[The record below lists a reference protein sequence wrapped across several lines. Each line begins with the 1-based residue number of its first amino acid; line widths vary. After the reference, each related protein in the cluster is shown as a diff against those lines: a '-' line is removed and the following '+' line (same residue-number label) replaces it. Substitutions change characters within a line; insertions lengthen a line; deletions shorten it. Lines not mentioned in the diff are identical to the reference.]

1 MEKKMTSGEIAKKAG
16 VSQKAIRLYDEKGL
30 LRPTGYSEGNY
41 RLYDEDSL
49 SMLNKI
55 VALKKIGFSLE
66 DIRDSLSSGKAED
79 IRSALELQ
87 LRAMEEKRYSIDMV
101 IDTIQRTLSR
111 KGDDLNWDDVSDIVK
126 GVSLDQ
132 ELDRSHW
139 FAQLHTV
146 PGEDWYETIYHSL
159 DGKCTGKVL
168 DLGCGFGKLWRNN
181 RDRIPE
187 GTKVFAYDVHGS
199 WADDFS
205 EYYEKEKVNFPKN
218 VNINLLFSDLE
229 DPETWKGIQKDGP
242 YDLILVH
249 YVYGELKEPE
259 ILLQRAA
266 ENLKKS
272 GFLSINGP
280 QDSSWD
286 LYFRGTLLDAGLNAS
301 FILEKISRIQKK
313 KEEFEHTLQLY
324 FPKVEGVM
332 LQSHFHYEN
341 EDMLFEKMTSLY
353 DGQEKFFEKYESKI
367 KKSLAERL
375 QKDSNL
381 ILTESLFLHCRK

>member
-30 LRPTGYSEGNY
+30 LRPAGYSEGNY
-41 RLYDEDSL
+41 RLYDEESL

-87 LRAMEEKRYSIDMV
+87 LRAMEEKRYSINMV
-101 IDTIQRTLSR
+101 IDTIERTLSR

-146 PGEDWYETIYHSL
+146 PGKDWYETIYHSL

-181 RDRIPE
+181 RDRIPS
-187 GTKVFAYDVHGS
+187 GTKIFAYDVHGS

-205 EYYEKEKVNFPKN
+205 NYLEKEKVHFPKN
-218 VNINLLFSDLE
+218 VDIDLRFSDLE
-229 DPETWKGIQKDGP
+229 DPKTWDRIEKDSP
-242 YDLILVH
+242 YDLILAH
-249 YVYGELKEPE
+249 YIYGELKDPE
-259 ILLQRAA
+259 ALLQRVA
-266 ENLKKS
+266 ENLSKN
-272 GFLSINGP
+272 GIFSINGP

-286 LYFRGTLLDAGLNAS
+286 IYFRDAITEAGLNAT
-301 FILEKISRIQKK
+301 FILEKIAEIRKK
-313 KEEFEHTLQLY
+313 RDAFEATLRRY
-324 FPKVEGVM
+324 FPKVNRVV
-332 LQSHFHYEN
+332 LQSHFQYEN
-341 EDMLFEKMTSLY
+341 EHMLFEKMTTLY
-353 DGQEKFFEKYESKI
+353 DGQEKFFEKNESKI
-367 KKSLAERL
+367 KKSLAGRL
-375 QKDSNL
+375 QKDQNQ
-381 ILTESLFLHCRK
+381 ILTESLFLHCFK

>member
-30 LRPTGYSEGNY
+30 LRPAGYSEGNY
-41 RLYDEDSL
+41 RLYDEESL

-66 DIRDSLSSGKAED
+66 DIRDSLSNGKAED

-87 LRAMEEKRYSIDMV
+87 LRAMEEKRYSINMV
-101 IDTIQRTLSR
+101 IDTIERTLSR
-111 KGDDLNWDDVSDIVK
+111 KGDELNWEDVSAIVK

-181 RDRIPE
+181 RDRIPS
-187 GTKVFAYDVHGS
+187 GTKIFAYDVHGS

-205 EYYEKEKVNFPKN
+205 NYLEKEKVHFPKN
-218 VNINLLFSDLE
+218 VDIDLRFSDLE
-229 DPETWKGIQKDGP
+229 DPKTWDRIEKDSP
-242 YDLILVH
+242 YDLILAH
-249 YVYGELKEPE
+249 YIYGELKDPE
-259 ILLQRAA
+259 VLLQRAA
-266 ENLKKS
+266 ENLS
-272 GFLSINGP
+272 QNGIFSINGP

-286 LYFRGTLLDAGLNAS
+286 IYFRDAITEAGLNAT
-301 FILEKISRIQKK
+301 FILEKIAEIRKK
-313 KEEFEHTLQLY
+313 RDAFEATLRRY
-324 FPKVEGVM
+324 FPKVNGVV
-332 LQSHFHYEN
+332 LQSHFQYEN
-341 EDMLFEKMTSLY
+341 EHMLFEKMTTLY
-353 DGQEKFFEKYESKI
+353 DGQEKFFEKNESKI
-367 KKSLAERL
+367 KKSLAGRL
-375 QKDSNL
+375 QKDQNQ
-381 ILTESLFLHCRK
+381 ILTESLFLHCSK

>member
-30 LRPTGYSEGNY
+30 LRPSGYSEGNY
-41 RLYDEDSL
+41 RLYDEESL

-66 DIRDSLSSGKAED
+66 DIRDSLANGKAED

-87 LRAMEEKRYSIDMV
+87 LRTMEEKRYSIDMV

-111 KGDDLNWDDVSDIVK
+111 QGDDLNWDDVSNIVK
-126 GVSLDQ
+126 SVSLDQ

-181 RDRIPE
+181 RDKLPS
-187 GTKVFAYDVHGS
+187 GTKIFAYDVHGS

-205 EYYEKEKVNFPKN
+205 NYLEKEKVHFPKD
-218 VNINLLFSDLE
+218 VDIHLRFSDLE
-229 DPETWKGIQKDGP
+229 DPKTWEEIEKDGP
-242 YDLILVH
+242 YDLILAH
-249 YVYGELKEPE
+249 YIFGELKDPE
-259 ILLQRAA
+259 ALLERAA
-266 ENLKKS
+266 KNLKKT
-272 GFLSINGP
+272 GTFSINGP

-286 LYFRGTLLDAGLNAS
+286 IYFRDAILDAGLHAS
-301 FILEKISRIQKK
+301 FILDKISAIRKK
-313 KEEFEHTLQLY
+313 KESFEKTLQNY
-324 FPKVEGVM
+324 FSKVDGVV
-332 LQSHFHYEN
+332 LQSHFQYEN
-341 EDMLFEKMTSLY
+341 EHMLFEKMTTLY
-353 DGQEKFFEKYESKI
+353 DGQEKFFEKNESKI
-367 KKSLAERL
+367 KKSLAGRL
-375 QKDSNL
+375 QKDQYQ
-381 ILTESLFLHCRK
+381 ILTESLFLHCTK

>member
-30 LRPTGYSEGNY
+30 LRPAGYSEGNY
-41 RLYDEDSL
+41 RLYDEESL

-87 LRAMEEKRYSIDMV
+87 LRAMEEKRYSINMV

-168 DLGCGFGKLWRNN
+168 DLGCGFGKFWRNN
-181 RDRIPE
+181 RDRIPS
-187 GTKVFAYDVHGS
+187 GTKIFAYDVHGS

-205 EYYEKEKVNFPKN
+205 NYLEKEKVHFPKN
-218 VNINLLFSDLE
+218 VDIDLRFSDLE
-229 DPETWKGIQKDGP
+229 DPKTWDRIEKDSP
-242 YDLILVH
+242 YDLILAH
-249 YVYGELKEPE
+249 YIYGELKDPAA
-259 ILLQRAA
+259 LLQRAA
-266 ENLKKS
+266 ENLSKN
-272 GFLSINGP
+272 GIFSINGP

-286 LYFRGTLLDAGLNAS
+286 IYFRDAITEAGLNAT
-301 FILEKISRIQKK
+301 FILEKIAEIRKK
-313 KEEFEHTLQLY
+313 RDAFEATLRRY
-324 FPKVEGVM
+324 FPKVNGVV
-332 LQSHFHYEN
+332 LQSHFQYEN
-341 EDMLFEKMTSLY
+341 EDMLFEKMTTLY
-353 DGQEKFFEKYESKI
+353 DGQEKFFEKNESKI
-367 KKSLAERL
+367 KKSLAGRL
-375 QKDSNL
+375 QKDQNQ
-381 ILTESLFLHCRK
+381 ILTESLFLHCFK